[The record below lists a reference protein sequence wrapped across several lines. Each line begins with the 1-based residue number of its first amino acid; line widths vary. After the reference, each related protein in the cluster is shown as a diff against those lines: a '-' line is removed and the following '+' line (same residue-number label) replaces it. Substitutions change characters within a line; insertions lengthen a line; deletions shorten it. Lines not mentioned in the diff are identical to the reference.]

1 MTKTTL
7 VVHMLDTN
15 NEPLQKSVTYA
26 NPAATNSALAGFT
39 KKLVNDLTT
48 NTYVDTER
56 IDRISLNEVL
66 ADEENSDDTEGDGE

>member
-7 VVHMLDTN
+7 VVHMLDNN

-26 NPAATNSALAGFT
+26 NPAASNSALAGFT

-66 ADEENSDDTEGDGE
+66 ADENSDDTEGDGE